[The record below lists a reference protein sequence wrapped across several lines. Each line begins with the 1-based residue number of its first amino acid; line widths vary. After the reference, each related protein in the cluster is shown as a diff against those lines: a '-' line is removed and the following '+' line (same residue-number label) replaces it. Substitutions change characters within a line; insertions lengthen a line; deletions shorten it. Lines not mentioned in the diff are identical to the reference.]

1 MSKFILKSVKQ
12 NLSRLIHLNGKKL
25 YQSDSFKYLAN
36 TDQSNVIQNKTLSSH
51 KSSKIKLFFN
61 FRFTFI
67 LWFEQNSS
75 SIKRQPILQKIVFK
89 LILFWKRN
97 FSTVSTIKNSKFD
110 KGAVGNF
117 LLISHFFTKRESSLW
132 LFILSFQFHK
142 YNTIWTSQG
151 WINAP
156 FYRNKT
162 NDRDSL
168 SMNAIYIWI
177 HPFTHSSNHPLT
189 HSLKLWKYFKGIW

>member
-1 MSKFILKSVKQ
+1 MNFQTSVKIINKQVNQDQTGLMSKFLLKPVKQ

-36 TDQSNVIQNKTLSSH
+36 TNQSNVIQNKTLSSH

-67 LWFEQNSS
+67 LRFEQNSS

-97 FSTVSTIKNSKFD
+97 FSTVSTIKKLKIWRRCSWE
-110 KGAVGNF
+110 
-117 LLISHFFTKRESSLW
+117 FF
-132 LFILSFQFHK
+132 
-142 YNTIWTSQG
+142 
-151 WINAP
+151 IN
-156 FYRNKT
+156 
-162 NDRDSL
+162 
-168 SMNAIYIWI
+168 
-177 HPFTHSSNHPLT
+177 
-189 HSLKLWKYFKGIW
+189 